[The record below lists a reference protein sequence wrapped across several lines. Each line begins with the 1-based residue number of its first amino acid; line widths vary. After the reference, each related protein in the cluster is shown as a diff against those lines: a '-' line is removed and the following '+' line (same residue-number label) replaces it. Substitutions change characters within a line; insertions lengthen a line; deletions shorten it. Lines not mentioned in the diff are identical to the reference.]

1 MKIKTLISVMLLL
14 TILVSAVACTVTPE
28 APESSE
34 SESESMEI
42 ESVRDPEQEE
52 TSRKNDD
59 ETVDSDE
66 STDQNGGEIDE
77 TEESETEDP
86 RLSSEYAPV
95 VYFSGKDIYE
105 LTKDGIYEDMAQLF
119 HGYDEVTYFKEK
131 GQRGYTRILAYND
144 YQNVPEVFISLCTSP
159 MEVAPI
165 FAIKYR
171 TTTPGISM
179 EVYTDSVNQGVTSG
193 NIIRIPV
200 ESDGDWHVEY
210 VNLNSIKQFN
220 GSLINYFRFDIMN
233 ATKLPVDAYVD
244 FEYFGF
250 FNSDEEV
257 EMFETGKY
265 VPVIYV
271 DPNSGYTDAT
281 GEIVHASSIDMIN
294 GMGGSGAGK
303 FDYRGGDT
311 LKGVDKFNHNGTT
324 LSGGKLVFSG
334 WTVVDGGIEKYVWS
348 VDGLNWY
355 DATLHQMGGMGDL
368 ADAHINATQSYTGV
382 TVIDTENAI
391 KGGGYQGNINA
402 THPEDRAR
410 GLACDL
416 LTVANVGDKVNV
428 RFAAVPKSDPTKLC
442 LIAYVKNVEVVS
454 EFEYEEEPEVEE
466 IIDPT
471 VKPEDCK
478 EHESSYYWYP
488 VEGEQTEVKLCLKC
502 GSTVES
508 RSVAFYSSFDVVED
522 KNGPKNTGLYGAN
535 KTFENDGAY
544 IVLRNGYDFV
554 LQGWFAVNGGV
565 KDYMYSVDGG
575 ETWLVCGNSD
585 KLVDRFPSGH
595 ISAIENANLGIAKY
609 DVKGMYRVNLPL
621 KQFASETETTVV
633 NILFGAKLANN
644 ESVIITIASIK
655 NVNIP
660 VAPAEGGD
668 PAPKPEPEAKFDK
681 STDNLC
687 VGDTTFANPS
697 GNVSGELFTFDASAA
712 AVSVNKTV
720 KWQGWA
726 AVEGGFSGWA
736 YSLDGGET
744 WTDFAEGYSDMT
756 RSDVIAHL
764 TNIGYTDALKNGN
777 VNLSVDLS
785 AYDGM
790 TVSVIFGGYAVN
802 DPETVIPMVEIINIK
817 VIKACQHEGV
827 KWQAVEGQ
835 LKETFSCSACG
846 KSLTRDVKYLNNI
859 DSVEGTLDGA
869 SHVINPPDG
878 VDLVSKPTDVIASRI
893 GKDIVVQGWL
903 AVNGGLHKYVYSVD
917 GGATWLECGN
927 QPNYKDATFASSEPH
942 IKAINRENLGF
953 TAEDADI
960 NGRYRVSCDLSSKAG
975 ETVTVIFGAILE
987 NNKEAEPLQVMVITV
1002 EVMK

>member
-1 MKIKTLISVMLLL
+1 MIDSAEILYEKRNNIMKIKTLISVMLLL

-86 RLSSEYAPV
+86 RLSAEYAPV

-294 GMGGSGAGK
+294 GMGGSGASK

-324 LSGGKLVFSG
+324 LGGGKLVFS
-334 WTVVDGGIEKYVWS
+334 T
-348 VDGLNWY
+348 
-355 DATLHQMGGMGDL
+355 
-368 ADAHINATQSYTGV
+368 
-382 TVIDTENAI
+382 
-391 KGGGYQGNINA
+391 
-402 THPEDRAR
+402 P
-410 GLACDL
+410 
-416 LTVANVGDKVNV
+416 
-428 RFAAVPKSDPTKLC
+428 
-442 LIAYVKNVEVVS
+442 
-454 EFEYEEEPEVEE
+454 
-466 IIDPT
+466 
-471 VKPEDCK
+471 
-478 EHESSYYWYP
+478 
-488 VEGEQTEVKLCLKC
+488 
-502 GSTVES
+502 
-508 RSVAFYSSFDVVED
+508 YS
-522 KNGPKNTGLYGAN
+522 
-535 KTFENDGAY
+535 
-544 IVLRNGYDFV
+544 
-554 LQGWFAVNGGV
+554 
-565 KDYMYSVDGG
+565 
-575 ETWLVCGNSD
+575 
-585 KLVDRFPSGH
+585 
-595 ISAIENANLGIAKY
+595 
-609 DVKGMYRVNLPL
+609 
-621 KQFASETETTVV
+621 
-633 NILFGAKLANN
+633 
-644 ESVIITIASIK
+644 
-655 NVNIP
+655 
-660 VAPAEGGD
+660 
-668 PAPKPEPEAKFDK
+668 
-681 STDNLC
+681 
-687 VGDTTFANPS
+687 
-697 GNVSGELFTFDASAA
+697 
-712 AVSVNKTV
+712 
-720 KWQGWA
+720 
-726 AVEGGFSGWA
+726 
-736 YSLDGGET
+736 
-744 WTDFAEGYSDMT
+744 
-756 RSDVIAHL
+756 
-764 TNIGYTDALKNGN
+764 
-777 VNLSVDLS
+777 
-785 AYDGM
+785 
-790 TVSVIFGGYAVN
+790 
-802 DPETVIPMVEIINIK
+802 
-817 VIKACQHEGV
+817 
-827 KWQAVEGQ
+827 
-835 LKETFSCSACG
+835 
-846 KSLTRDVKYLNNI
+846 
-859 DSVEGTLDGA
+859 
-869 SHVINPPDG
+869 
-878 VDLVSKPTDVIASRI
+878 
-893 GKDIVVQGWL
+893 
-903 AVNGGLHKYVYSVD
+903 
-917 GGATWLECGN
+917 
-927 QPNYKDATFASSEPH
+927 
-942 IKAINRENLGF
+942 
-953 TAEDADI
+953 
-960 NGRYRVSCDLSSKAG
+960 
-975 ETVTVIFGAILE
+975 
-987 NNKEAEPLQVMVITV
+987 
-1002 EVMK
+1002 